1 MKEKKPVST
10 TLNPPNFEEFE
21 MNFLKT
27 LFTCAAL
34 MFGMATCQPVA
45 ADEIEDIMVQDA
57 DRQATAAWIQ
67 ESTNNKV
74 TPSMAKRITNSVIY
88 HAQRTGIEV
97 KTILGIIMKES
108 TFNAKAKSGY
118 GAVGLMQVVPRYHKD
133 KIAGR
138 DITRIETNIEVGT
151 TILKNCLDASGN
163 KTRALACYSGQSTTK
178 VTKYKQKVNA
188 FGKDYLNFKREYLS
202 MNPSDY
208 SVRNS

>member
-1 MKEKKPVST
+1 MLTSLTVT
-10 TLNPPNFEEFE
+10 EETE

-27 LFTCAAL
+27 LFACAAI
-34 MFGMATCQPVA
+34 MFGVAMCQPVA
-45 ADEIEDIMVQDA
+45 ADEIEAIYQQDIDK
-57 DRQATAAWIQ
+57 QATAAWIQ
-67 ESTNNKV
+67 ESTNNKIS
-74 TPSMAKRITNSVIY
+74 PSIAKRITNSVVH

-108 TFNAKAKSGY
+108 TFNAKAKNGY

-163 KTRALACYSGQSTTK
+163 KTRALSCYSGNK
-178 VTKYKQKVNA
+178 VSKVGKYKSKVNA
-188 FGKDYLNFKREYLS
+188 FAKDYQNFRKEFVSASLAANTKSSSTNRKS
-202 MNPSDY
+202 
-208 SVRNS
+208 